1 MTPQEQELIKGLF
14 DRLSQ
19 LESQPRDP
27 EAARLIAQG
36 LTGAPHAIYPLV
48 QTVLLQDEALKR
60 ANARIEELQVQ
71 TSALQPEQPPT
82 SFLDSMREAL
92 GGRAPHGSV
101 PSARTT
107 GGNQQPQL
115 GYPQQTPLSGYPGAP
130 SFGSGGSASVP
141 RSPGI

>member
-19 LESQPRDP
+19 LESQSRDP

-36 LTGAPHAIYPLV
+36 LTDAPHAIYPLV

-71 TSALQPEQPPT
+71 TAAPEPEQRPT
-82 SFLDSMREAL
+82 SFLDSMPEAI
-92 GGRAPHGSV
+92 GGGAPHGSV
-101 PSARTT
+101 PSLRTAR
-107 GGNQQPQL
+107 GNQSQVLHQL
-115 GYPQQTPLSGYPGAP
+115 RPW
-130 SFGSGGSASVP
+130 
-141 RSPGI
+141 